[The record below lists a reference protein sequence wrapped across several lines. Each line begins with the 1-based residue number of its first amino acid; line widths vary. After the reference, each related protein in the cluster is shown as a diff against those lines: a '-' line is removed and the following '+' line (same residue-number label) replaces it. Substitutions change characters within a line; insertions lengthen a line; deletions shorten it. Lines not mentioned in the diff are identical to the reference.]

1 MPVAPGWPEFWA
13 QISLSG
19 GLIALAL
26 VDIILKFAPAAWKN
40 TIDGIK
46 PLIAIVASYIV
57 PLAVTAILGKFPT
70 VDPLL
75 WSAVY
80 FLGSYA
86 IHELLYRFIQKPVA
100 VYLSQR

>member
-26 VDIILKFAPAAWKN
+26 VDILLRYLPAEWKDK
-40 TIDGIK
+40 IMGIK
-46 PLIAIVASYIV
+46 PLIALVANYIV
-57 PLAVTAILGKFPT
+57 PMVVTAIVGKFPT

-75 WSAVY
+75 WSGVY

-86 IHELLYRFIQKPVA
+86 IHEILYRFIQKPIA
-100 VYLSQR
+100 ARLS